1 MIQAH
6 SVDTVRAA
14 EARAMAGLPE
24 GELMQRAAGGL
35 AEVAAA
41 RLEDSDGSTV
51 VGLVGSGDNGG
62 DTLYAV
68 AELADSGY
76 ACAVVVLADGGR
88 DALRQEALE
97 AAEDAGTIVHV
108 AADDEQAAAQV
119 VAEADLVLDGIVG
132 IGGRPGLRPR
142 AARLVDAIDDDAWVI
157 AVDVPSGLDPSGET
171 GEDDAVWADET
182 VTFSTAKPA
191 HLLPAGEAATGRLT
205 VVDIGLDLSDA
216 VPAVERLDYDDVALL
231 WPVPGA
237 GDDKY
242 SRGVLGVVAGSEAYP
257 GAAVLTTTAAA
268 EAGVGML
275 RYVGSPTPVGL
286 VHAAVPE
293 AVVGTGQVQAWAVGP
308 GLPAE
313 ESEPAGHSQLA
324 AVRVALASDLPV
336 VVDAGGLE
344 LVDGPRSA
352 PTVLTPHAGELARLL
367 TRLVQQ
373 KQQERQD
380 RQARGAS
387 GTPVGTSVP
396 RAVGAS
402 GGSTEA
408 LDARPADSAP
418 EVTVDAVKA
427 DPLAHARRL
436 AALTGAT
443 VLLKGATTLVVTQGH
458 PVRSQAD
465 APPWLAT
472 AGAGDVLTGVIGAL
486 LAAGLEP
493 HDAASLGALVHGVA
507 ADRVSGGGPLRA
519 LAVAHGIRPT
529 VRDLLARGRALPG

>member
-1 MIQAH
+1 MIRAH
-6 SVDTVRAA
+6 SSAVVRAA
-14 EARAMAGLPE
+14 EARAMADLPE
-24 GELMQRAAGGL
+24 GELMQRAAVGL

-41 RLEDSDGSTV
+41 RLEDGDGRTV

-68 AELADSGY
+68 AHLAESGY
-76 ACAVVVLADGGR
+76 PCFVVVVAGGGR
-88 DALRQEALE
+88 DALRQDALE
-97 AAEDAGTIVHV
+97 TAEDCGAIVQV
-108 AADDEQAAAQV
+108 AADDEAAALRV

-132 IGGRPGLRPR
+132 IGGRPGLRPE

-157 AVDVPSGLDPSGET
+157 AVDVASGLDPDGET
-171 GEDDAVWADET
+171 SGDDAVWADET

-205 VVDIGLDLSDA
+205 VVEIGVDLSQDA
-216 VPAVERLDYDDVALL
+216 AAVERLDYDDVLRL
-231 WPVPGA
+231 WPVPSA

-242 SRGVLGVVAGSEAYP
+242 SRGVLGVVAGSEDYP

-275 RYVGSPTPVGL
+275 RYLGPPTPVAL
-286 VHAAVPE
+286 VQAAVPE
-293 AVVGTGQVQAWAVGP
+293 AVVGTGRVQAWALGP
-308 GLPAE
+308 GLPAQ
-313 ESEPAGHSQLA
+313 ESEPSGHSQLA
-324 AVRVALASDLPV
+324 AARVALASDLPV

-344 LVDGPRSA
+344 LVTGRRAA

-367 TRLVQQ
+367 TRL
-373 KQQERQD
+373 E
-380 RQARGAS
+380 GA
-387 GTPVGTSVP
+387 P
-396 RAVGAS
+396 
-402 GGSTEA
+402 
-408 LDARPADSAP
+408 
-418 EVTVDAVKA
+418 DAVTADDVKG
-427 DPLAHARRL
+427 DPLGHAKQL

-443 VLLKGATTLVVTQGH
+443 VLLKGATTLVVTEGRA
-458 PVRSQAD
+458 VRSQAD

-493 HDAASLGALVHGVA
+493 HDAASLGALVHGVT

-529 VRDLLARGRALPG
+529 VRDLLARGRSA

>member
-1 MIQAH
+1 MIRAH
-6 SVDTVRAA
+6 AVETVREV
-14 EARAMAGLPE
+14 EARAMADLPE
-24 GELMQRAAGGL
+24 GELMQRAARGL

-68 AELADSGY
+68 AHLAEWGY
-76 ACAVVVLADGGR
+76 PCAVVVVAAGGR
-88 DALRQEALE
+88 DALRQAALE

-108 AADDEQAAAQV
+108 ADDEAAAQV

-132 IGGRPGLRPR
+132 IGGRPGLQPA

-157 AVDVPSGLDPSGET
+157 AVDVASGLDPSGET

-205 VVDIGLDLSDA
+205 VIDIGLDLSDTA
-216 VPAVERLDYDDVALL
+216 AAVERLDYDDVALL
-231 WPVPGA
+231 WPVPTA

-275 RYVGSPTPVGL
+275 RYVGEPTPVGL

-293 AVVGTGQVQAWAVGP
+293 AVVGTGRVQAWAVGP
-308 GLPAE
+308 GLPDQ

-324 AVRVALASDLPV
+324 AARVALASDLPV

-344 LVDGPRSA
+344 LVDGPRAA

-367 TRLVQQ
+367 TRLGG
-373 KQQERQD
+373 
-380 RQARGAS
+380 GAAGTDDAPSADS
-387 GTPVGTSVP
+387 GTSARTEGDTS
-396 RAVGAS
+396 AVIRHS
-402 GGSTEA
+402 G
-408 LDARPADSAP
+408 SAH
-418 EVTVDAVKA
+418 EVTVDDVRA
-427 DPLAHARRL
+427 DPLDHARRL

-443 VLLKGATTLVVTQGH
+443 VLLKGATTLVVTAGR
-458 PVRSQAD
+458 PVRSQAE
-465 APPWLAT
+465 ATPWLAT
-472 AGAGDVLTGVIGAL
+472 AGSGDVLTGVIGAL

-519 LAVAHGIRPT
+519 LAVAHGIRPA
-529 VRDLLARGRALPG
+529 VRDLLARGRTAPA